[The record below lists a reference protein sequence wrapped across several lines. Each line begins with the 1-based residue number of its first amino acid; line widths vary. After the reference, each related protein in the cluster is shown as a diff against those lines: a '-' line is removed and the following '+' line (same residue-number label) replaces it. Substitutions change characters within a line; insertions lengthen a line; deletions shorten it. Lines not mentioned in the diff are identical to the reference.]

1 MKTNASGWDN
11 MSAAVTLLFQAKER
25 SYLCANRNLCLH
37 PCRQPQ
43 QSRQRMRASHAQE
56 FVYMHT
62 HQGWTHTPP
71 TQGDTSLH
79 KCCQAGQC
87 MGGLTPSWK
96 VTGFDPRISP
106 TCIINNITAL
116 LKTYSGWSITVTWC
130 AFFFGTPLNGSNS
143 VNYKS
148 NIKKTT
154 VIHQTRWI
162 SADYVDRGTTA
173 L

>member
-1 MKTNASGWDN
+1 MQVDGTI
-11 MSAAVTLLFQAKER
+11 
-25 SYLCANRNLCLH
+25 
-37 PCRQPQ
+37 CRQQLLCYSTPK
-43 QSRQRMRASHAQE
+43 RGVTYVLTGIYLYIHADNHNNHGNAC
-56 FVYMHT
+56 VLHMHRSLSTCT
-62 HQGWTHTPP
+62 HIRVEHTLPP
-71 TQGDTSLH
+71 TQGDTHLR
-79 KCCQAGQC
+79 KCCQAGQW

-96 VTGFDPRISP
+96 VTGFDPRMSP
-106 TCIINNITAL
+106 TCILHNITAL

-154 VIHQTRWI
+154 VIYQTRWI